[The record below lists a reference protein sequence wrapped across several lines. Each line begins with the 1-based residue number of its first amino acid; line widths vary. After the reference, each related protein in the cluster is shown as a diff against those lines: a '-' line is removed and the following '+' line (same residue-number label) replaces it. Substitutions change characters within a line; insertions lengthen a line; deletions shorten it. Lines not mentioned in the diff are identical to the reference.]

1 MEKKLSNWF
10 FMRPGFTTFRLDP
23 QSDSRFLFGAKDR
36 SDRDRVLNLLRE
48 AAYSN
53 DGCKAAIYGDFGRGK
68 THQCHNLIWEIA
80 RQQLPFVP
88 VYVKCGAFKRK
99 EAFNT
104 FFRELLRGH
113 SVEKLQEV
121 GDAYQRLVK
130 EGKAP
135 AMSEIVHSPD
145 ITAVLTAGLGAPN
158 PVLVS
163 AGRAWLGGE
172 TAGPELRAVKEGI
185 KTQLSEASEFGE
197 VLRGLS
203 QLFLAVK
210 GLVPLFIVD
219 EAERFLNVTDNDTF
233 WIWNAAMRE
242 LTETR
247 GIGLIFMIGAKNRD
261 ELPTMFVQPEI
272 VRRIGLS
279 NYFELYNPG
288 GEDLRAFLLEL
299 SRTFIRKG
307 TPPESQV
314 TALGEAG
321 GDQVVPEELL
331 ELTGHDD
338 ARLASYPFD
347 PDALDALVTQLVSS
361 EYSNKP
367 SEALDRL
374 QKAAQRAISQDKKTI
389 DVTIV
394 EGIGAEYY

>member
-1 MEKKLSNWF
+1 MEKKLSSWF

-36 SDRDRVLNLLRE
+36 GDRDRVLNLLQE

-80 RQQLPFVP
+80 QKGLPFAP
-88 VYVKCGAFKRK
+88 VYVKCGAFRRK
-99 EAFNT
+99 EPFNT
-104 FFRELLRGH
+104 FFRELFRGH
-113 SVEKLQEV
+113 SAERLQEI
-121 GDAYQRLVK
+121 GDAYQRLTK
-130 EGKAP
+130 EGRAP
-135 AMSEIVHSPD
+135 AMSQIVHAND
-145 ITAVLTAGLGAPN
+145 IATVLTAGLGAPN
-158 PVLVS
+158 LVLVS
-163 AGRAWLGGE
+163 AARAWLGGE
-172 TAGPELRAVKEGI
+172 PAGPELRAVKEGV
-185 KTQLSEASEFGE
+185 KPLLGEASEFGE

-203 QLFLAVK
+203 QLFLTVN

-233 WIWNAAMRE
+233 WAWNAAMRE

-247 GIGLIFMIGAKNRD
+247 GVGFIFMIGAKNRD

-279 NYFELYNPG
+279 NYFELYNPAR
-288 GEDLRAFLLEL
+288 EDLRAFLLEL

-307 TPPESQV
+307 APPQSQAL
-314 TALGEAG
+314 ALGEAG
-321 GDQVVPEELL
+321 ADNVVPDELL
-331 ELTGHDD
+331 DITGRDD
-338 ARLASYPFD
+338 ARLDCFPLD
-347 PDALDALVTQLVSS
+347 PEALESLVNQLASS
-361 EYSNKP
+361 EFSNKP

-374 QKAAQRAISQDKKTI
+374 QKAAQRAISQDKRTI
-389 DVTIV
+389 DVSIV
-394 EGIGAEYY
+394 EGIGSEYY